1 MVPSHRALSN
11 DESGVS
17 VVRKINKRERDLI
30 ELFRALTRQQKDDV
44 MRILAALRAA
54 RHWEERSLASPGL
67 C

>member
-1 MVPSHRALSN
+1 M
-11 DESGVS
+11 
-17 VVRKINKRERDLI
+17 RKINKRERDLI